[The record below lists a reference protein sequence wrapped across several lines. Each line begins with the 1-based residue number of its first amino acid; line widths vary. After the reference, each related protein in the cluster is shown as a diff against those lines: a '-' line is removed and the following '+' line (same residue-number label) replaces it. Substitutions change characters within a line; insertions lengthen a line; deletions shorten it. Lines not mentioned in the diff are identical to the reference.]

1 MTLAKYM
8 IFALLVCAAVSSPVY
23 DAVDVNDNS
32 EAAEGE
38 DLLERLASHLQ
49 QRIARGSSSG
59 AGGATASGSGKD
71 ASANVAANSES
82 QGGPAFGG
90 NSGSGSGTASAT
102 GNKVSGAAAGIGSAS
117 GSGNNASATG
127 GVYGTAKGRD
137 GYLNLQ
143 GNGYAA
149 TGTGGYYAQS
159 GAGGNGGGDGRGGAA
174 NITAGSISNGGRARG
189 GRSIA
194 VWVGMLKCEDVVTR
208 TPINMLLSRTD
219 QHDLSAPSRQSIPK
233 QTILNTFSTFL
244 PIFCSYFLFCQL
256 IVVLKDLFIWISY
269 ISVSFLPMHLTHSFD
284 Q

>member
-1 MTLAKYM
+1 MKLSRWPINDQHSGIQQCPPVPEGGDFLLAHRPINTASKPAQSSSSLTRPIQSLIHSESQVIHFNTAITMTLAKYM

-59 AGGATASGSGKD
+59 AGGATVAASGND
-71 ASANVAANSES
+71 ASANVAANSQSE
-82 QGGPAFGG
+82 GGPYYNG
-90 NSGSGSGTASAT
+90 NSGSGSGTASGT
-102 GNKVSGAAAGIGSAS
+102 GNSISGAAAGTGTAA
-117 GSGNNASATG
+117 GSGNVASATG
-127 GVYGTAKGRD
+127 GAYGTAAGRD

-159 GAGGNGGGDGRGGAA
+159 GASGNGGGGGRRGSASITSGA
-174 NITAGSISNGGRARG
+174 NTNGGRVRG

-194 VWVGMLKCEDVVTR
+194 V
-208 TPINMLLSRTD
+208 
-219 QHDLSAPSRQSIPK
+219 
-233 QTILNTFSTFL
+233 
-244 PIFCSYFLFCQL
+244 
-256 IVVLKDLFIWISY
+256 
-269 ISVSFLPMHLTHSFD
+269 
-284 Q
+284 

>member
-59 AGGATASGSGKD
+59 AGGATVAASGND
-71 ASANVAANSES
+71 ASANVAANSQS
-82 QGGPAFGG
+82 QGGPYYNG
-90 NSGSGSGTASAT
+90 NSGSGSGTASGT
-102 GNKVSGAAAGIGSAS
+102 GNSISGAAAGTGTAT
-117 GSGNNASATG
+117 GSGNTASATG
-127 GVYGTAKGRD
+127 GAYGTAAGRD

-143 GNGYAA
+143 GNADAA
-149 TGTGGYYAQS
+149 TGTGGYFAQS
-159 GAGGNGGGDGRGGAA
+159 GAGGNGGGNGRRGSASITSGA
-174 NITAGSISNGGRARG
+174 NTNGGRVRG

-194 VWVGMLKCEDVVTR
+194 VWIGMLKCGDVVSR
-208 TPINMLLSRTD
+208 TPINTLLSRPD
-219 QHDLSAPSRQSIPK
+219 QHDLSAPSRPTIPSR
-233 QTILNTFSTFL
+233 TILNTFPTFL
-244 PIFCSYFLFCQL
+244 SIFCSYLLFCQL
-256 IVVLKDLFIWISY
+256 IVVLKDPFTWISC
-269 ISVSFLPMHLTHSFD
+269 ISVSFLSMHLTHSFD